1 MKHYALAIVIAAGLT
16 SCATS
21 TYWNFP
27 PGGTQQQ
34 FDRDTYECM
43 QEAQQQT
50 SNAYVNPYGGA
61 ASSGTTTNMYLAK
74 ACMRARG
81 YQEGTGG

>member
-1 MKHYALAIVIAAGLT
+1 MKRHLFVLVLAITLT
-16 SCATS
+16 GCATN
-21 TYWNFP
+21 TRWYFP

-34 FDRDTYECM
+34 FNQDTYECM
-43 QEAQQQT
+43 QEAQQQS
-50 SNAYVNPYGGA
+50 SNAYVNPYGGS

-81 YQEGTGG
+81 YREGTTD